1 MERIELKSETRTT
14 HGKQV
19 KRLRAASQIPAV
31 VYGPDM
37 SSQSIQIDERGL
49 VKVLQEAGA
58 TALIDLYIDAA
69 SEPHVVLAR
78 EIQRDSL
85 TGRAMHV
92 DFYEV
97 RLTETVR
104 TMPRLEFVGSSPA
117 ADAGLGVLIHG
128 MTSVEIECL
137 PTDLISSI
145 EVDVSVLETL
155 EDVITVSDLPVP
167 ETVTVIADPNEMVAS
182 VVPTRMEVVEEEEEE
197 LEVEFEEV
205 GEAQVEAAEEEEAAE
220 ED

>member
-1 MERIELKSETRTT
+1 MERIELKSETRNI

-19 KRLRAASQIPAV
+19 KRLRAESQIPAV

-49 VKVLQEAGA
+49 VRVLREAGA
-58 TALIDLYIDAA
+58 TALIDLYIDDG

-104 TMPRLEFVGSSPA
+104 TMPRLEFVGTSPA
-117 ADAGLGVLIHG
+117 AEAGLGVLIHG
-128 MTSVEIECL
+128 MNSVEVECL
-137 PTDLISSI
+137 PTELISSI

-167 ETVTVIADPNEMVAS
+167 DSVTVIADPGEMVAS
-182 VVPTRMEVVEEEEEE
+182 VVPTRMEVIEEEEVEEEFE
-197 LEVEFEEV
+197 LEEGEEAEFE
-205 GEAQVEAAEEEEAAE
+205 GAEEEEAVE

>member
-1 MERIELKSETRTT
+1 MERIELRTETRTT

-58 TALIDLYIDAA
+58 TALIDLFIDDA
-69 SEPHVVLAR
+69 SEARVVLAR

-137 PTDLISSI
+137 PTELISSI

-182 VVPTRMEVVEEEEEE
+182 VVPTRMEVVEEEELE
-197 LEVEFEEV
+197 LELEEV
-205 GEAQVEAAEEEEAAE
+205 AEAQVEAAEEEEAAE

>member
-1 MERIELKSETRTT
+1 MERIELKSATRTIY
-14 HGKQV
+14 GKQV
-19 KRLRAASQIPAV
+19 KRLRAESQIPAV

-49 VKVLQEAGA
+49 VRVLREAGA
-58 TALIDLYIDAA
+58 TALIDLYIDDG

-85 TGRAMHV
+85 TGRALHV

-104 TMPRLEFVGSSPA
+104 TMPRLEFVGKSPA
-117 ADAGLGVLIHG
+117 AEAGLGVLIHG
-128 MTSVEIECL
+128 MTSVEVECL
-137 PTDLISSI
+137 PTELISSI

-167 ETVTVIADPNEMVAS
+167 DSVTVIADPGEMVAS
-182 VVPTRMEVVEEEEEE
+182 VVPTRMEVIEEEEEE
-197 LEVEFEEV
+197 EEFELEEGEVVEVEVAEGEEV
-205 GEAQVEAAEEEEAAE
+205 AE